1 MTRRRR
7 GALQVEALEG
17 KVLLSTA
24 AARLRAAA
32 AAQVAAVPFSIAGT
46 LQMPTNTVATF
57 QVDGQNMGTF
67 KVRGKLGT
75 MGQVNGTFVAALD
88 ANNNMVAGQLVLTG
102 RKGAVTL
109 TMTNDPSDQTA
120 YDWAVASG
128 TKSFASASGTGK
140 MATTGVS
147 ANGRLMNF
155 AVTPG

>member
-24 AARLRAAA
+24 AARARAAA
-32 AAQVAAVPFSIAGT
+32 ALVAPLPFSIAGT

-57 QVDGQNMGTF
+57 QVQGQTMGTF
-67 KVRGKLGT
+67 KVHGKLGT
-75 MGQVNGTFVAALD
+75 MGQVTGTFVAALD
-88 ANNNMVAGQLVLTG
+88 ANNNMIAGQLVLTG
-102 RKGAVTL
+102 RKGVVTL
-109 TMTNDPSDQTA
+109 SMKNDPSDQTA

-128 TKSFASASGTGK
+128 TKSFALASGTGK
-140 MATTGVS
+140 MATSGVS
-147 ANGRLMNF
+147 GNGRIMNF